1 MLRLVTEVQ
10 TRFAEQMVNA
20 DVLGDGLGY
29 IKFIEN
35 FGSDERII
43 ESARMSTGKGFLGWG
58 PRPTGIICMPNGEP
72 FDGKRTPLPDFLAEA
87 WEKKGRPA
95 QLDSTNPFK
104 DILEEPGDEKLLR
117 YLWENKHATPFEM
130 GGFTIEVKAPI
141 MVFREWHRHRTQSY
155 NEFSARYSVMPE
167 EFYVPT
173 MARMRQA
180 AQSQKNKQGSGELL
194 SDEISERAR
203 MRIMRS
209 SAFAFQMYNENLDDG
224 VAKEI
229 ARLDLPVNTYSKM
242 RASTDLRNWFSFLTL
257 RDDPAAQWEIQQF
270 AKVVAQITQA
280 IFPRSYGLYEEGRKN
295 WREFNAWMI
304 DRKAA

>member
-1 MLRLVTEVQ
+1 MIVLATETQ
-10 TRFAEQMVNA
+10 TRFMEQMVNA

-43 ESARMSTGKGFLGWG
+43 ESARMSTAKGFLGWG
-58 PRPTGIICMPNGEP
+58 PVCGDCGAVKEKDGE
-72 FDGKRTPLPDFLAEA
+72 LCS
-87 WEKKGRPA
+87 KGCGRI
-95 QLDSTNPFK
+95 SK
-104 DILEEPGDEKLLR
+104 PGDEKLLR
-117 YLWENKHATPFEM
+117 FLWENKHATPFEM
-130 GGFTIEVKAPI
+130 GGVTIEVKAPI

-167 EFYVPT
+167 EFYVPS
-173 MARMRQA
+173 MDRMRIA
-180 AQSQKNKQGSGELL
+180 AQSQINKQGSGMPL

-203 MRIMRS
+203 ARINKS
-209 SAFAFQMYNENLDDG
+209 CSLAFDEYNANLEDG

-229 ARLDLPVNTYSKM
+229 ARLVLPVNTYSKM

-257 RDDPAAQWEIQQF
+257 RDDPKAQWEIQQY
-270 AKVVAQITQA
+270 AKEMAKITEA
-280 IFPRSYGLYEEGRKN
+280 VFPRSYGLYEEGRKN
-295 WREFNAWMI
+295 WSEFNAWMI